1 MSEESPQKSK
11 ENTNQKRRRKRRKK
25 RRRSHKHHHSCRHSK
40 SPQKKKRDIIVIPPV
55 PPKNNDDS
63 IENLLKLLIMDNI
76 LDKNLNKTQSLP
88 NLPKPPPN
96 NTPVKEK
103 EEKKEEKKEEPKKD
117 EGPMFGPNLFITQK
131 PKSIKFYKPFTQL
144 TELIDL
150 GETYDPSYKYEC
162 NINMKKLHHLTE
174 PLKELNNMIGLT
186 KFKKSVIDQL
196 IFILTSVDKSSKP
209 MLHTVIYGEPG
220 LGKTHISKILAKI
233 YASCGLLSKGGF
245 KVTKREDYVSGFLG
259 QTALKTKELL
269 NSNIGNVV
277 FIDEVYSFGGEGT
290 RDYFAKEAIDT
301 INVFLSEHYEDF
313 IMIIA
318 GYEKE
323 VKKYFFSQ
331 NPGLER
337 RFTQR
342 FIMEGYNPEEMSLIF
357 KKFIKDEGWNTYHDV
372 SDDKLINFFRK
383 HKDSFPYYGGDIKTL
398 FDKCKVN
405 HMRKLVMLDK
415 KFWKKLSYEDVK
427 EGFDMYLED
436 REVVKEKDTSHH
448 HMYI

>member
-1 MSEESPQKSK
+1 MSEESSQKSK
-11 ENTNQKRRRKRRKK
+11 ENIQKKRRKRRKK
-25 RRRSHKHHHSCRHSK
+25 RRRSQKHHSCRYSHK
-40 SPQKKKRDIIVIPPV
+40 KKKRDIIVIPP
-55 PPKNNDDS
+55 PPSKNNDDS
-63 IENLLKLLIMDNI
+63 IENLLKLLIVDNI
-76 LDKNLNKTQSLP
+76 LDKKLNKTQSLP
-88 NLPKPPPN
+88 NLPKTPLN
-96 NTPVKEK
+96 KTPVKEK
-103 EEKKEEKKEEPKKD
+103 KVNKEQKKEEPEKN
-117 EGPMFGPNLFITQK
+117 EGPIFGPNLFRNQK
-131 PKSIKFYKPFTQL
+131 YKSIKFYKPFTKL
-144 TELIDL
+144 TELIRL
-150 GETYDPSYKYEC
+150 GETYDPSYKYDC
-162 NINMKKLHHLTE
+162 NINMKNLHHLVE

-186 KFKKSVIDQL
+186 KFKKSIIDHL
-196 IFILTSVDKSSKP
+196 IFILTSVDKCSKP

-269 NSNIGNVV
+269 ESNIGNVV

-301 INVFLSEHYEDF
+301 INVFLSENYQDF

-331 NPGLER
+331 NP
-337 RFTQR
+337 
-342 FIMEGYNPEEMSLIF
+342 EGYNPEEMCLIF
-357 KKFIKDEGWNTYHDV
+357 KKFIKDEGWNIYYDV
-372 SDDKLINFFRK
+372 SDEKLTNFFRK

-398 FDKCKVN
+398 FDKCKVI
-405 HMRKLVMLDK
+405 HMRKIVMLDK

-427 EGFDMYLED
+427 EGFDIYLED
-436 REVVKEKDTSHH
+436 REVVKEKNTNHH